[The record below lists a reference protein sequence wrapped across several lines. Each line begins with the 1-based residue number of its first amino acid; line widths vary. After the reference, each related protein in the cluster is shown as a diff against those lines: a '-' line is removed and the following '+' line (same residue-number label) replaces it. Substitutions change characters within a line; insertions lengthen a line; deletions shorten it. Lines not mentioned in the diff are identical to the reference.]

1 MIQMIRRA
9 LDSEVIRYAITGGIV
24 TLTNAVGY
32 FALLQTGIVYTA
44 ANIISLILSK
54 TVGYLLNKF
63 WVYRSKNDNFIQMIL
78 ELCRFILARGL
89 TGLLDFFGLIALVEL
104 CGWNERISK
113 IAIML
118 LVIVLN
124 YVLGKKAVFVKK
136 ER

>member
-1 MIQMIRRA
+1 M
-9 LDSEVIRYAITGGIV
+9 
-24 TLTNAVGY
+24 
-32 FALLQTGIVYTA
+32 
-44 ANIISLILSK
+44 
-54 TVGYLLNKF
+54 
-63 WVYRSKNDNFIQMIL
+63 QMIL